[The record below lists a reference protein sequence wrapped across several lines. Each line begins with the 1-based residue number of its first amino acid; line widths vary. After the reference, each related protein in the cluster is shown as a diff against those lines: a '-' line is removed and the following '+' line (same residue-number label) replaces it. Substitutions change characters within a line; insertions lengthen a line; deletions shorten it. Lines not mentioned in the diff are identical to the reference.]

1 METWEFWEHVES
13 VAGRD
18 SQCHCPLTP
27 CNSFYLPLTP
37 LYTKTI
43 VCTPVLLYYR
53 TPKKT
58 TPKKPLDL
66 SGEPSFLLAMAL
78 LCSRRPCFF
87 CSNRPAD
94 FAVDVFLAVASSV
107 FDSQF
112 HVALCGGF
120 GVVEM
125 AANGLDDEK
134 MRVRLKK
141 STSKFCHDKK
151 CLYLCNRL
159 RQATRALSSAG
170 LEHLPY
176 KQRVGGSNPSAPT
189 RVRDISTA
197 GVSFAFTAFR
207 AVAGSV
213 AAGGSRLH
221 ENLPVACRTRWGIR
235 EAGGNGWHG
244 FHTGSVPKTT

>member
-1 METWEFWEHVES
+1 VS
-13 VAGRD
+13 
-18 SQCHCPLTP
+18 P
-27 CNSFYLPLTP
+27 
-37 LYTKTI
+37 
-43 VCTPVLLYYR
+43 
-53 TPKKT
+53 
-58 TPKKPLDL
+58 
-66 SGEPSFLLAMAL
+66 L
-78 LCSRRPCFF
+78 LCFRWPCFARGALVF
-87 CSNRPAD
+87 SSNHPAV
-94 FAVDVFLAVASSV
+94 FAVDGFLAVASSV

-125 AANGLDDEK
+125 GAMGQDDEK

-141 STSKFCHDKK
+141 STSKFGHDKK

-189 RVRDISTA
+189 RARDISTA

-213 AAGGSRLH
+213 AAGGSRWH
-221 ENLPVACRTRWGIR
+221 EN
-235 EAGGNGWHG
+235 
-244 FHTGSVPKTT
+244 GSVRKAGCNPCYNRVKIVSLPHEAMASITNRIP

>member
-1 METWEFWEHVES
+1 METWELWEHVES

-18 SQCHCPLTP
+18 SQCHCLLTP
-27 CNSFYLPLTP
+27 CNSFYLLLPP
-37 LYTKTI
+37 SNSLYLHYTQKLLS
-43 VCTPVLLYYR
+43 VLLYSC
-53 TPKKT
+53 TPELLKKQLL
-58 TPKKPLDL
+58 KSHWIYLVSPLFCL
-66 SGEPSFLLAMAL
+66 LWPSFARGSL
-78 LCSRRPCFF
+78 FF
-87 CSNRPAD
+87 CSNRPAV
-94 FAVDVFLAVASSV
+94 FAVDGFLAVASLV

-125 AANGLDDEK
+125 GAMGQNDEK

-141 STSKFCHDKK
+141 STSKFGHDKK

-207 AVAGSV
+207 AA
-213 AAGGSRLH
+213 
-221 ENLPVACRTRWGIR
+221 P
-235 EAGGNGWHG
+235 
-244 FHTGSVPKTT
+244 